1 MSDAPTTKQA
11 SNALGVTT
19 FELTGDAGVRITRVV
34 AAPKAL
40 VFDVHTRPEHLPKW
54 MLGPPG
60 WTMPVC
66 EIDLRPGGA
75 FRYVWRNGGAE
86 AELTIVGT
94 FQEVVRPDRLVA
106 TEAWVSDE
114 SGGEWPETHNTV
126 TFTERDGRTTITTL
140 IRYASPAARDAAVS
154 SGMREGL
161 DAGYAGLDA
170 YLAGVALTMRL
181 ELVPVPVKDV
191 DTAIAFYVGKIGFAL
206 DHDVQP
212 GGGARVTQL
221 TPPGSAC
228 SIVLYKDLPGL
239 DLPPGTLRGLHL
251 VVDDVRAA
259 REVLLARGVDAG
271 EVDDLGG
278 ILYVP
283 FADPDGNTWLLQEI
297 PAGSGRES

>member
-1 MSDAPTTKQA
+1 MSDE
-11 SNALGVTT
+11 LGVTG
-19 FELTGDAGVRITRVV
+19 FELDGEAGVRITRVV
-34 AAPKAL
+34 AAPRDL
-40 VFDVHTRPEHLPKW
+40 VFDVHTSPRHLPNW
-54 MLGPPG
+54 MVGPPG

-75 FRYVWRNGGAE
+75 YRYVWRAADGAE
-86 AELTIVGT
+86 MTIAGT
-94 FQEVVRPDRLVA
+94 FQEVEPPGRLVS
-106 TEAWVSDE
+106 TEAW
-114 SGGEWPETHNTV
+114 SGDWPATHNTV
-126 TFTERDGRTTITTL
+126 TFTDLGGRTRITTR
-140 IRYASPAARDAAVS
+140 IRYASPAARDAAVH
-154 SGMREGL
+154 SGMREGM

-170 YLAGVALTMRL
+170 YLAEQAGGAFTMRL

-191 DTAIAFYVGKIGFAL
+191 DAALAFYAGRLGFHL

-212 GGGARVTQL
+212 GDGARVTQL

-251 VVDDVRAA
+251 VVDDVRRARAA
-259 REVLLARGVDAG
+259 LLARGVDAG
-271 EVDDLGG
+271 EVQDLGG

-297 PAGSGRES
+297 PLGSGRPADDGIDRTVTG

>member
-1 MSDAPTTKQA
+1 MKTD
-11 SNALGVTT
+11 LGVTT
-19 FELTGDAGVRITRVV
+19 FELPGDEEVRIRRVV

-75 FRYVWRNGGAE
+75 FRYVWRAADGAD
-86 AELTIVGT
+86 LTITGT
-94 FQEVVRPDRLVA
+94 FHEIVRPDRLVS
-106 TEAWVSDE
+106 TEVW
-114 SGGEWPETHNTV
+114 SGGDWPETRNTL
-126 TFTERDGRTTITTL
+126 TFEEHDGRTVITTL
-140 IRYASPAARDAAVS
+140 IRYPSPAARDAAVH

-161 DAGYAGLDA
+161 DASFATLDA
-170 YLAGVALTMRL
+170 YLKQRAAITMRL

-191 DTAIAFYVGKIGFAL
+191 DTALAFYQGKLGWNV
-206 DHDVQP
+206 DHDIEP
-212 GGGARVTQL
+212 GGIPGEGPRIVQL

-228 SIVLYKDLPGL
+228 SILLSRELPGM
-239 DLPPGTLRGLHL
+239 DVPPGVLRGLHL

-259 REVLLARGVDAG
+259 RETLLARGVDAG
-271 EVDDLGG
+271 AVDDMGG

-283 FADPDGNTWLLQEI
+283 FTDPDGNAWLLQEI
-297 PAGSGRES
+297 PAR